1 MSNFFELVSK
11 RESCRSYSDKKVDKE
26 LLLRCIEAARLSP
39 SACNSQ
45 PWSFVVVNSEEKSPL
60 VAQYTQSMGM
70 NKFTSEAPA
79 FIVVCEEKANLSA
92 SLGGFVKNQHYAQG
106 DVGIAAA
113 SVCFA
118 ATEQGLSTCILGW
131 FDEKR
136 IVDILNISKDK
147 RIRLVI
153 AVGYAKND
161 NIRDKKRKTL
171 DEIMTYID

>member
-1 MSNFFELVSK
+1 MSNFFELINK
-11 RESCRSYSDKKVDKE
+11 RESCRSYSDRRVSKE
-26 LLLRCIEAARLSP
+26 DLVKCIEAARVAP

-60 VAQYTQSMGM
+60 VAKCTQSMGM

-92 SLGGFVKNQHYAQG
+92 NLGGIIKSQHYAQG
-106 DVGIAAA
+106 DVGIAVA
-113 SVCFA
+113 SICYA
-118 ATEQGLSTCILGW
+118 ATELGLSTCILGW
-131 FDEKR
+131 FDEKKL
-136 IVDILNISKDK
+136 VELLSLPKNK

-153 AVGYAKND
+153 SVGFAKND
-161 NIRDKKRKTL
+161 NIRNKKRKSI